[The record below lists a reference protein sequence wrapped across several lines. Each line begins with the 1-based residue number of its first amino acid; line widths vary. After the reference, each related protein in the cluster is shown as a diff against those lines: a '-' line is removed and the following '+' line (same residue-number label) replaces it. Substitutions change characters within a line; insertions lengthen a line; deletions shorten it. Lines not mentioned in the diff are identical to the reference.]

1 MNQVPA
7 AWREFVHQV
16 YEDLFL
22 EDPSLV
28 NMHTGRPARRSRPRS
43 TERAIVGRMM
53 VHASPRVVSV
63 FGQHAVV
70 DYEYER
76 VGMGRRAKRRGAVK
90 ISPDLIVHNRQDPAG
105 NFLAIEVKPMGHKRL
120 RAWPDG
126 PALEDFKKLHFLTH
140 HLECAEPVGMRSY
153 EWAICA
159 EVDTHGVDSW
169 WIPQEGS
176 KPGCDPE
183 NFDCDYRMD
192 PRYPSLA
199 MHERWSPPT

>member
-1 MNQVPA
+1 
-7 AWREFVHQV
+7 
-16 YEDLFL
+16 
-22 EDPSLV
+22 
-28 NMHTGRPARRSRPRS
+28 
-43 TERAIVGRMM
+43 M
-53 VHASPRVVSV
+53 VHASPRIASV

-90 ISPDLIVHNRQDPAG
+90 ISPDLIVHDRQNLTG
-105 NFLAIEVKPMGHKRL
+105 NFLAIEVKPRGHKRL

-140 HLECAEPVGMRSY
+140 HLEHVEPAGMRSY

-169 WIPQEGS
+169 WIPRGS
-176 KPGCDPE
+176 VRPGCDLE
-183 NFDCDYRMD
+183 YFDCDYRTD

-199 MHERWSPPT
+199 VHERWNPSR